1 MSAKV
6 VEVVFVIDAS
16 ASMRPC
22 FDALTRNIESLLKP
36 LQGFNFEVRLGLVAL
51 HVGTNPRTGGHVFE
65 NWTMAGQNREEDIY
79 TKSNG
84 ELFTTSPDAFL
95 GRLRDVT
102 LEGDEHALIAL
113 DMALDH
119 PFGPVATTRRVV
131 ACFSDERIEDGALGE
146 GDLEKLPV
154 LLEKIAA
161 RRILVFGALPAS
173 PVLDELASADRS
185 QFESVNGGDG
195 LASVDFSKLLGQMA
209 KSISVASLQG
219 NESHY
224 ASALWKQDRWGKTDS
239 YTFKDLR

>member
-16 ASMRPC
+16 DSMRPC
-22 FDALTRNIESLLKP
+22 FDALTRNLESLLKP
-36 LQGFNFEVRLGLVAL
+36 LQGFSFEVRLGLVAL
-51 HVGTNPRTGGHVFE
+51 NVGKDTDGEGRVFGT
-65 NWTMAGQNREEDIY
+65 WTMAGTNPEDIY
-79 TKSNG
+79 TESHG
-84 ELFTTSPDAFL
+84 ALFTTSPDAFL
-95 GRLRDVT
+95 ERLHDVT

-119 PFGPVATTRRVV
+119 PFSPVGTARRVV
-131 ACFSDERIEDGALGE
+131 ALFADECIEDGAFAD
-146 GDLEKLPV
+146 GDVDKLPA

-173 PVLDELASADRS
+173 PLLDELASADRS
-185 QFESVNGGDG
+185 QFEPVAGGDG

-219 NESHY
+219 DERPY
-224 ASALWKQDRWGKTDS
+224 ARALWEQDRWGTTDS
-239 YTFKDLR
+239 WTFQGLK